1 MEKRI
6 KAKKLNMYY
15 NPVTNIIINIT
26 MDVFDYL
33 NERNVLRDMTDDE
46 FAVFLPEFTTALL
59 AFGFE
64 PLVAYYNNTLKS
76 ANDDW
81 RELCKR
87 PVIEN
92 NNNIS
97 STNVVGLSILKRNMP
112 HIYEVQNYKGQSV
125 LKSWTYPV
133 LEKAIR
139 VNRQSHSTP
148 YISEII
154 RQIGFVSGT
163 SKVTMYRPLLTKR
176 IVTHFGAKQV
186 LDVCVGWGGR
196 MLGSACIPGVHYMGI
211 EPCLKTYE
219 GLTKIC
225 KDLALNN
232 VTLLNGCAEHILPTL
247 GTTTKFDLAI
257 TSPPY
262 YNLEVYSNET
272 TQSHMYGT
280 YEQWVESFLKPVVHG
295 VLDRL
300 TETGISA
307 WSVKNFKT
315 NKQYNL
321 YDDIVSLHVEKGWV
335 KMDLEFYVGNPVRP
349 GSNSAKEGK
358 EITYIFQRGAQPPL

>member
-1 MEKRI
+1 
-6 KAKKLNMYY
+6 
-15 NPVTNIIINIT
+15 
-26 MDVFDYL
+26 MDVFQYL
-33 NERNVLRDMTDDE
+33 NKRDGLREMTDE
-46 FAVFLPEFTTALL
+46 QFAVFLPEFTTALL

-64 PLVAYYNNTLKS
+64 PLVSYYNNTLKS
-76 ANDDW
+76 SGEDW

-87 PVIEN
+87 STEEN
-92 NNNIS
+92 HIS

-148 YISEII
+148 YISEIV

-176 IVTHFGAKQV
+176 IVTYFGAKRV

-196 MLGSACIPGVHYMGI
+196 MLGAACIPGVHYTGI
-211 EPCLKTYE
+211 EPCLKTFE
-219 GLTKIC
+219 GLKRIC
-225 KDLALNN
+225 EEIGLNNEN
-232 VTLLNGCAEHILPTL
+232 VTLWNGCAEHILPTFAEDN
-247 GTTTKFDLAI
+247 TNKFDLAI

-280 YEQWVESFLKPVVHG
+280 YVQWVESFLKPVVDG

-300 TETGISA
+300 NTETGKSA

-321 YDDIVSLHVEKGWV
+321 YDDIVRLHAERGWV
-335 KMDLEFYVGNPVRP
+335 KMETEFYVGNPVRP
-349 GSNSAKEGK
+349 GSSKEGK
-358 EITYIFQRGAQPPL
+358 EITYVFQRGAQPPL

>member
-1 MEKRI
+1 
-6 KAKKLNMYY
+6 
-15 NPVTNIIINIT
+15 
-26 MDVFDYL
+26 MDVFEYL
-33 NERNVLRDMTDDE
+33 NKRDSLRDMTDAE
-46 FAVFLPEFTTALL
+46 FALFLPDFTAALL
-59 AFGFE
+59 AYGFE
-64 PLVAYYNNTLKS
+64 PLVAYYNNTLKTS
-76 ANDDW
+76 AEDW

-87 PVIEN
+87 SVDDNHIA
-92 NNNIS
+92 
-97 STNVVGLSILKRNMP
+97 STNVVGLAILKRNMP

-125 LKSWTYPV
+125 LKSWTFPV
-133 LEKAIR
+133 LEKAVR
-139 VNRQSHSTP
+139 VNRKSHSTP

-176 IVTHFGAKQV
+176 IVSFFRAKRV

-196 MLGSACIPGVHYMGI
+196 MLGAACIPGVHYTGI
-211 EPCLKTYE
+211 EPCLKTFG
-219 GLTKIC
+219 GLKRIC
-225 KDLALNN
+225 DDLKLDDTR

-247 GTTTKFDLAI
+247 LLQYDLAI

-262 YNLEVYSNET
+262 YNLEVYSDES

-280 YEQWVESFLKPVVHG
+280 YIQWVESFLKPVVHG
-295 VLDRL
+295 VLARL

-321 YDDIVSLHVEKGWV
+321 YDDIVRLHEERGWV
-335 KMDLEFYVGNPVRP
+335 KMETEFYVGNPVRP
-349 GSNSAKEGK
+349 GSNTAKEGK
-358 EITYIFQRGAQPPL
+358 EITYVFHRGTIRGTNVPL

>member
-1 MEKRI
+1 
-6 KAKKLNMYY
+6 
-15 NPVTNIIINIT
+15 
-26 MDVFDYL
+26 MDIFEYL
-33 NERNVLRDMTDDE
+33 NKRDVLRDMTDED
-46 FAVFLPEFTTALL
+46 FAVFLPEFTDALL
-59 AFGFE
+59 KYGFD
-64 PLVAYYNNTLKS
+64 PLLLHYNNSLKS
-76 ANDDW
+76 SEDDW
-81 RELCKR
+81 DSLCKR
-87 PVIEN
+87 PVLE
-92 NNNIS
+92 NNIS

-139 VNRQSHSTP
+139 VNRTSHSTP

-176 IVTHFGAKQV
+176 IVSFFGATRV
-186 LDVCVGWGGR
+186 LDVCIGWGGR
-196 MLGSACIPGVHYMGI
+196 MIGSACIPGVHYTGI
-211 EPCLKTYE
+211 EPCVKTFK
-219 GLTKIC
+219 GLLKIC
-225 KDLALNN
+225 DDLKLNNN

-247 GTTTKFDLAI
+247 EKVAVFDLAI

-262 YNLEVYSNET
+262 YNLEVYSDET
-272 TQSHMYGT
+272 TQSHFYGT
-280 YEQWVESFLKPVVHG
+280 YAQWVESFLKPVVHG

-300 TETGISA
+300 TETGKSA

-321 YDDIVSLHVEKGWV
+321 YDDIVSLHEERGWV
-335 KMDLEFYVGNPVRP
+335 KMDVEFYVGNPVRP
-349 GSNSAKEGK
+349 GSNGGKEGK
-358 EITYIFQRGAQPPL
+358 EITYVFQKGGEAPL

>member
-1 MEKRI
+1 MHNK
-6 KAKKLNMYY
+6 
-15 NPVTNIIINIT
+15 TT
-26 MDVFDYL
+26 MNVFDYL
-33 NERNVLRDMTDDE
+33 NKHDSLREMTDDAFE
-46 FAVFLPEFTTALL
+46 EFLPEFTTALL
-59 AFGFE
+59 TFGFE

-76 ANDDW
+76 ARDDW
-81 RELCKR
+81 HELCKR
-87 PVIEN
+87 PVIE
-92 NNNIS
+92 NNIS

-112 HIYEVQNYKGQSV
+112 HIYEVENYKGKSV
-125 LKSWTYPV
+125 MKSWTYPII
-133 LEKAIR
+133 EKAIR

-148 YISEII
+148 YISEIV

-176 IVTHFGAKQV
+176 IVTYFGAKRV

-196 MLGSACIPGVHYMGI
+196 MIGSACIPGVQYLGI
-211 EPCLKTYE
+211 EPCIKTYD
-219 GLTKIC
+219 GLNKIC
-225 KDLALNN
+225 KDLDVKN

-247 GTTTKFDLAI
+247 EDGVALFDLAI

-295 VLDRL
+295 VLNRL
-300 TETGISA
+300 TATGTSA

-321 YDDIVSLHVEKGWV
+321 YDDIVSLHLEKGWV
-335 KMDLEFYVGNPVRP
+335 KMDVEFYVGNPVRP
-349 GSNSAKEGK
+349 GSNTAKEGK
-358 EITYIFQRGAQPPL
+358 EITYIFQRI